1 MSVSPILIIVILPWL
16 GFNGRGSLS
25 HILLAD
31 TLPMWILKLLFSL
44 ISIVFGRHLR
54 RVHLWRLLQLL
65 LAWWVAGVLSRLLLW
80 VGRLI
85 QFHLLPPSVHI
96 PNEAIVRI
104 LSPDHAICT
113 KDFVHNLLLV
123 LISYGCLEGILKF
136 IAILL
141 TCTLFSNKWTLWRC
155 SARFVFR
162 FTKLGRSWNSGAL
175 WSPRWLG
182 CLPYGS

>member
-1 MSVSPILIIVILPWL
+1 MSVPPILIIVNLPLL
-16 GFNGRGSLS
+16 GFDRWWSFG

-31 TLPMWILKLLFSL
+31 TLPVWILKLRLSL
-44 ISIVFGRHLR
+44 ISIILGRHLG
-54 RVHLWRLLQLL
+54 RVHFWRLLQLL
-65 LAWWVAGVLSRLLLW
+65 LAWWVTGVLSRLLLW

-113 KDFVHNLLLV
+113 KDFIHNLLLV

-141 TCTLFSNKWTLWRC
+141 TCTLFSYEWTLRGR

-162 FTKLGRSWNSGAL
+162 FTKLGRSWNPGAL

-182 CLPYGS
+182 CLSYGC